1 MADPSYLEQL
11 GSIRLFSGCNKSD
24 LQRIAKSVD
33 EISVD
38 EGRVLTTEGDFGREA
53 FVVVSGT
60 ARVNIDGTEVA
71 TLGPGQQFGELA
83 LLDGGPRTATV
94 TALSPMELV
103 VIDQRSFLSLLD
115 EVPGLARRILAS
127 LASTIREL
135 DTQVAERPTS
145 H

>member
-1 MADPSYLEQL
+1 MADPSYLDQL
-11 GSIRLFSGCNKSD
+11 AAIRLFSGCNKTD
-24 LQRIAKSVD
+24 LHRIAKSVD

-38 EGRVLTTEGDFGREA
+38 EGRVLTAQGDFGREA
-53 FVVVSGT
+53 FVIVSGT
-60 ARVNIDGTEVA
+60 ARVDIDGTEVA

-135 DTQVAERPTS
+135 DNQTS
-145 H
+145 N